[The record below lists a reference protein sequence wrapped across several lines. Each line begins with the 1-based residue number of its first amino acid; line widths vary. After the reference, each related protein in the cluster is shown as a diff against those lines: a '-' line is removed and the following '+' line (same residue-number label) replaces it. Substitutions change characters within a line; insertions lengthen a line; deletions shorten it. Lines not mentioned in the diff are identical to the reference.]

1 MVVARHYK
9 SQESSEEEPVELQ
22 LQQLPSQQHV
32 LRTHNELVTAPVT
45 LPRLTHSVLLLSLS
59 R

>member
-32 LRTHNELVTAPVT
+32 LRTHELVTAPVT